1 MKKLLEHFNTLDHA
15 NSKIKSI
22 EKNLKAA
29 NKKRDAN
36 LNKIA
41 FQKFFRDSDDI
52 DGSKEKAEIQNSLR
66 EIKRID
72 EEIFTLTEEL
82 SKYKMIKILAE

>member
-1 MKKLLEHFNTLDHA
+1 MKKSLENFNTLDHA

-22 EKNLKAA
+22 EKKLKVA

-41 FQKFFRDSDDI
+41 FRDFFRDEDDI
-52 DGSKEKAEIQNSLR
+52 DGSKEKAEIQNSLQ
-66 EIKRID
+66 EIKKID
-72 EEIFTLTEEL
+72 GEIFTLTDEL